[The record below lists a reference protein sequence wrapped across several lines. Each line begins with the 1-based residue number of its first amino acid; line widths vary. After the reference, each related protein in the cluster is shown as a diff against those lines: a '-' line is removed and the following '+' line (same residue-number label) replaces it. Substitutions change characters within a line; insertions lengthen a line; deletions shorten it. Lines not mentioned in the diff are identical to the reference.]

1 MEIMIL
7 KTLKAP
13 VHFLDYACNMN
24 VKKYLLA
31 NFRFIITIT
40 SIYHVSMKSFQN
52 LNCILLIE
60 YDVDY
65 IQENAFLKC
74 YFAMHESFFFKKR
87 IYIIFSMFFFFLF
100 GLHAFYVLLIFYI
113 FIQEYTEEFRD
124 IAGKSTKKL
133 GGPVTDQGIT
143 LINQRHVGDD
153 LPVILFYFFLYF
165 NSSFCF
171 LLLQKSREKEHVYDT
186 VYESKSHSSVSFLR
200 EIEQYVHTKI
210 DCYVFLLRKYFVNCM

>member
-74 YFAMHESFFFKKR
+74 YFAMHESFFF
-87 IYIIFSMFFFFLF
+87 
-100 GLHAFYVLLIFYI
+100 
-113 FIQEYTEEFRD
+113 
-124 IAGKSTKKL
+124 
-133 GGPVTDQGIT
+133 
-143 LINQRHVGDD
+143 
-153 LPVILFYFFLYF
+153 
-165 NSSFCF
+165 
-171 LLLQKSREKEHVYDT
+171 
-186 VYESKSHSSVSFLR
+186 
-200 EIEQYVHTKI
+200 
-210 DCYVFLLRKYFVNCM
+210 

>member
-7 KTLKAP
+7 KTLKDP

-65 IQENAFLKC
+65 IQGMHLAITMLKQAD
-74 YFAMHESFFFKKR
+74 YFKTWNYSFVEGLFEYLFMFWLQRHLQAKQDLNSKKSAKGYER
-87 IYIIFSMFFFFLF
+87 IIQK
-100 GLHAFYVLLIFYI
+100 I
-113 FIQEYTEEFRD
+113 FIRTGYNSTE
-124 IAGKSTKKL
+124 KS
-133 GGPVTDQGIT
+133 I
-143 LINQRHVGDD
+143 I
-153 LPVILFYFFLYF
+153 
-165 NSSFCF
+165 S
-171 LLLQKSREKEHVYDT
+171 VY
-186 VYESKSHSSVSFLR
+186 K
-200 EIEQYVHTKI
+200 
-210 DCYVFLLRKYFVNCM
+210 VNYRLK